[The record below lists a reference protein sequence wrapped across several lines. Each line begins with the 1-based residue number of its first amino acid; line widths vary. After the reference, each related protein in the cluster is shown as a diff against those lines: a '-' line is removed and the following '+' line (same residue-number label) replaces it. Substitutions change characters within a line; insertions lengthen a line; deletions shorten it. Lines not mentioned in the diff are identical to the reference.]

1 MLLLVNLPL
10 KTTFL
15 WIQTQHSSVTEDR
28 QWLAGWL
35 ARHAGLLL
43 LAVLSCW

>member
-28 QWLAGWL
+28 QWLAGWPGTL
-35 ARHAGLLL
+35 GCCYS
-43 LAVLSCW
+43 LS